1 MPSIALVLLNRPSL
15 AAPAHVEG
23 APAHRLV
30 DPDEPLVNVLD
41 LGVTRGDGVFET
53 ISVGYGR
60 VQALDAHIRRLA
72 KSAAILEM
80 PEPDPEAWRNA
91 VLAAAE
97 AIDPSDEAYVKT
109 IMTRG
114 IEGDDRP
121 TGWAYAAPALG
132 RATARSEG
140 IRVVLLDRGY
150 RHDVR
155 QTSPW
160 LLQGAKSLS
169 YAVNRAVIREAN
181 RRNADDAVFVSSDGF
196 LLEGST
202 SNLLLRFGNRLVTPG
217 TNLGIL
223 AGTTQGDAFAFAE
236 RQGMEVAYELL
247 PVAAIGEADAAWLLS
262 SVRHAAPI
270 RAVDGV
276 DKPIDREFTDALN
289 DYLLHRTE

>member
-1 MPSIALVLLNRPSL
+1 MPSTALVLLNRPSL
-15 AAPAHVEG
+15 AAPAHVDG
-23 APAHRLV
+23 APAHRFV
-30 DPDEPLVNVLD
+30 EPDEPLVNVLD

-53 ISVGYGR
+53 ISVGYGSI
-60 VQALDAHIRRLA
+60 QALDAHIARFA
-72 KSAAILEM
+72 KSAGILEM
-80 PEPDPEAWRNA
+80 PEPDADAWRDA
-91 VLAAAE
+91 VQAAAA
-97 AIDPSDEAYVKT
+97 AIDPVDEAYVKT

-169 YAVNRAVIREAN
+169 YAVNRAVIREAH
-181 RRNADDAVFVSSDGF
+181 RRDADDAVFVSSDGY

-202 SNLLLRFGNRLVTPG
+202 SNILLRFGDRLVTPG

-223 AGTTQGDAFAFAE
+223 AGTTQGDVFDFAVT
-236 RQGMEVAYELL
+236 QGLEVAYELL
-247 PVAAIGEADAAWLLS
+247 PIAALHEADAAWLLS

-270 RAVDGV
+270 RAVDGTP
-276 DKPIDREFTDALN
+276 KPIDRTFTDALN
-289 DYLLHRTE
+289 DFLLHRTK